1 MAIKVTPTKANLIK
15 AKGRLSFSEKG
26 YDLLDK
32 KRTILIQEIMQL
44 VKEAESIEKEIS
56 QLFNDAYEAL
66 QQASISMGL
75 NHLEE
80 FALSVKKEEPFD
92 VLAKSVMGVDIPEIN
107 YKAECEMT
115 LPYGFY
121 ENNPALDVAMRKFD
135 NVRCLSYH
143 LAQVESTAYK
153 LSLEIKKTQKSANA
167 LEKIQIPRL
176 KEQIKYIQET
186 IEEKEREEFFRL
198 KKVKSKKK

>member
-1 MAIKVTPTKANLIK
+1 MAIKTSPTKANLIK
-15 AKGRLSFSEKG
+15 TKGRLNFSEKG

-44 VKEAESIEKEIS
+44 VKEAEMIEKEIRN
-56 QLFNDAYEAL
+56 LFQEAYEAL
-66 QQASISMGL
+66 KETSISMGL

-80 FALSVKKEEPFD
+80 FALSVTPEIPFD
-92 VLAKSVMGVDIPEIN
+92 IRARSVMGVDIPEVIYEESN
-107 YKAECEMT
+107 ERI

-121 ENNPALDVAMRKFD
+121 ENNPALDITIKKFND
-135 NVRCLSYH
+135 VKYLSYQ
-143 LAQVESTAYK
+143 LAQIETTAYK

-167 LEKIQIPRL
+167 LDKIQIPRL
-176 KEQIKYIQET
+176 KEQIKFIQDT

-198 KKVKSKKK
+198 KKIKNKR

>member
-1 MAIKVTPTKANLIK
+1 MAIKITPTKANLIK
-15 AKGRLSFSEKG
+15 NKGRLNFSQKG
-26 YDLLDK
+26 YELLDK

-44 VKEAESIEKEIS
+44 VKEAEQIEKEIG
-56 QLFNDAYEAL
+56 QLFAEAYEAL
-66 QQASISMGL
+66 QQACISMGL

-80 FALSVKKEEPFD
+80 FALSVTPEIPFD
-92 VLAKSVMGVDIPEIN
+92 VRARGVMGVDIPEVI
-107 YKAECEMT
+107 YTKESEQL

-121 ENNPALDVAMRKFD
+121 ENNPALDVALQKFAD
-135 NVRCLSYH
+135 VKYLSYQ
-143 LAQVESTAYK
+143 LAQIETTAFK

-176 KEQIKYIQET
+176 KEEIKYIQDT

-198 KKVKSKKK
+198 KRVKSKR

>member
-1 MAIKVTPTKANLIK
+1 MAIKTSPTKANLIK
-15 AKGRLSFSEKG
+15 TKSRLNFSEKG

-44 VKEAESIEKEIS
+44 VKEAELIEKEIG
-56 QLFNDAYEAL
+56 QLFREAYEAL
-66 QQASISMGL
+66 QEASISMGL

-80 FALSVKKEEPFD
+80 FALSVTPEIPFEIRPR
-92 VLAKSVMGVDIPEIN
+92 SVMGVDIPEVIYTESTEN
-107 YKAECEMT
+107 L

-121 ENNPALDVAMRKFD
+121 ENNPALDITIKKFSD
-135 NVRCLSYH
+135 VKYLSYQ
-143 LAQVESTAYK
+143 LAQIESTAYK

-167 LEKIQIPRL
+167 LDKIQIPRL
-176 KEQIKYIQET
+176 KESIKYIQDT

-198 KKVKSKKK
+198 KKIKNKR

>member
-1 MAIKVTPTKANLIK
+1 MAIKITPTKANLIK
-15 AKGRLSFSEKG
+15 AKGRLNFSEKG

-44 VKEAESIEKEIS
+44 VKEAELIESEIA
-56 QLFNDAYEAL
+56 QKFRDAYEAL
-66 QQASISMGL
+66 QQVCISMGL

-80 FALSVKKEEPFD
+80 FALSAMSEKPFEIRI
-92 VLAKSVMGVDIPEIN
+92 KGVMGVDIPEVV
-107 YKAECEMT
+107 YTEKCEKS

-121 ENNPALDVAMRKFD
+121 ENNPALDIAIKKFND
-135 NVRCLSYH
+135 VKFLSYQ
-143 LAQVESTAYK
+143 LAQVETTAYK

-167 LEKIQIPRL
+167 LDKIQIPRL
-176 KEQIKYIQET
+176 KAEIKYIQDT

-198 KKVKSKKK
+198 KKVKNRR

>member
-1 MAIKVTPTKANLIK
+1 MALKITPTKANLIK
-15 AKGRLSFSEKG
+15 AKGTLSFSEKG

-44 VKEAESIEKEIS
+44 VSEAESLEKEIAT
-56 QLFNDAYEAL
+56 LFSEAYEAL

-107 YKAECEMT
+107 YNAECELT

-121 ENNPALDVAMRKFD
+121 ENNPALDVAIRKFD
-135 NVRCLSYH
+135 SVRCLSYH

-167 LEKIQIPRL
+167 LDKIQIPRL

>member
-1 MAIKVTPTKANLIK
+1 MAIKTTPTKANLIK
-15 AKGRLSFSEKG
+15 SKDRLNFSKKG

-44 VKEAESIEKEIS
+44 VKESELIEKEIRN
-56 QLFNDAYEAL
+56 LFQEAYEAL
-66 QQASISMGL
+66 QETSISIGL

-80 FALSVKKEEPFD
+80 FALSVTPEIPFD
-92 VLAKSVMGVDIPEIN
+92 IRARSVMGVDIPEVI
-107 YKAECEMT
+107 YTKSTEKL

-121 ENNPALDVAMRKFD
+121 ENNPALDITIKKFND
-135 NVRCLSYH
+135 VKYLSYQ
-143 LAQVESTAYK
+143 LAQIETTAYK

-167 LEKIQIPRL
+167 LDKIRIPQL
-176 KEQIKYIQET
+176 KEEIKFIEDT

-198 KKVKSKKK
+198 KKIKSKR

>member
-1 MAIKVTPTKANLIK
+1 MAIKITPTKANLIK
-15 AKGRLSFSEKG
+15 NKGRLDFSQKG
-26 YDLLDK
+26 YELLDK

-44 VKEAESIEKEIS
+44 VKEAEQIEKKIGL
-56 QLFNDAYEAL
+56 LFAEAYEAL
-66 QQASISMGL
+66 QQACISMGL

-80 FALSVKKEEPFD
+80 FALSVTPETPFD
-92 VLAKSVMGVDIPEIN
+92 VRARGVMGVDIPEVI
-107 YKAECEMT
+107 YTKESEQL

-121 ENNPALDVAMRKFD
+121 ENNPALDVALQKFAD
-135 NVRCLSYH
+135 VKYLSYQ
-143 LAQVESTAYK
+143 LAQIETTAFK

-176 KEQIKYIQET
+176 KEEIKYIQDT

-198 KKVKSKKK
+198 KRVKSKR